1 MNIISKELKVYQIT
15 NMVIFLD
22 VQYGLM
28 QAVPKGAVRVYP
40 FQSPN
45 LGFKFVDIRSNNII
59 AQIADW
65 AMVQDSTG
73 AAWGVSYIDTL
84 EKLCLFLQE
93 NGIIE
98 AQNVTFDNVLSNLA
112 ATNVQDA
119 IDELSQSYI
128 ISSTQWS
135 RTLGVGVALNNGD
148 TANGFTFF
156 SDLTNRVAAGCTAYN
171 EFFIRFTRKLD
182 LSGASGTA
190 NINVGGVNYLIT
202 YNTTLIQT
210 ATDFVNLHALSIK
223 AATGIVVAAVG
234 DILRFGDI
242 TSTNLNTITITNL
255 SGTLNGLFIASVG
268 DHIVI
273 PYTTEP
279 YNGLRIHHNFRVNF
293 DIAVG
298 TAQTLAL
305 SLRRWADDSVIGS
318 EIPIERSPDVAGKQE
333 TFLSYTTS
341 ASDPFVTG
349 GFYFALRNNSGANV
363 TIEGN
368 IGVLMQNYFQKPVKF

>member
-1 MNIISKELKVYQIT
+1 MIISKELKVYAIT

-22 VQYGLM
+22 VDYGLM
-28 QAVPKGAVRVYP
+28 QSVAKGAVRVYP
-40 FQSPN
+40 FQAPN
-45 LGFKFVDIRSNNII
+45 QGFKFVDIRSNQII
-59 AQIADW
+59 AQIQDW
-65 AMVQDSTG
+65 AMVKDSTG
-73 AAWGVSYIDTL
+73 TAWGISYIDTL

-93 NGIIE
+93 DGIIE
-98 AQNVTFDNVLSNLA
+98 AENISYDNSISLLT
-112 ATNVQDA
+112 ATDVQDA

-128 ISSTQWS
+128 MSSTQWS
-135 RTLGVGVALNNGD
+135 RTLGAPVPLNNGD
-148 TANGFTFF
+148 TANGFIFF

-190 NINVGGVNYLIT
+190 NINVGGVNYLMT

-255 SGTLNGLFIASVG
+255 SGTLNGLFIASVA
-268 DHIVI
+268 DHVVI

-293 DIAVG
+293 DISIG

-305 SLRRWADDSVIGS
+305 SLRRWADDTVIGS
-318 EIPIERSPDVAGKQE
+318 EIPVERSPDVAGHQ
-333 TFLSYTTS
+333 FNFISYTS
-341 ASDPFVTG
+341 GASDPFVTG
-349 GFYFALRNNSGANV
+349 GFYFALRNNSGTNV
-363 TIEGN
+363 SIEGN
-368 IGVLMQNYFQKPVKF
+368 VGILIQNYFQKPVKF